1 MLTGNHNKE
10 ASPSQPKSVEE
21 EARENNTAR
30 WDFYKEPV
38 RVENMMDTIDCTD
51 ENDEDGNDEEMGN
64 EERGD
69 EEMGDEGGN
78 VGVETTDGGK
88 RT

>member
-1 MLTGNHNKE
+1 
-10 ASPSQPKSVEE
+10 
-21 EARENNTAR
+21 
-30 WDFYKEPV
+30 
-38 RVENMMDTIDCTD
+38 MDTIDCTE
-51 ENDEDGNDEEMGN
+51 ENDEDGDDEEMGN

-78 VGVETTDGGK
+78 IGVETTDGGK